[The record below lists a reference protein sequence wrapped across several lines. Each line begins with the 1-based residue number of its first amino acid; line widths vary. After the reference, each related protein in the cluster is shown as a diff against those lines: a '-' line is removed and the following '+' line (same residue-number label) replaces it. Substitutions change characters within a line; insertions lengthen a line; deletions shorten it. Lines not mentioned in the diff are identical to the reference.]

1 MAEIVNLRM
10 ARKARER
17 AAREAEAQANR
28 ARHGR
33 NKAEREVQ
41 SLDAAR
47 AARNLEGARRDNKG
61 GDKDREP

>member
-1 MAEIVNLRM
+1 VAEIVNLRL

-33 NKAEREVQ
+33 TRAEREVQ

-47 AARNLEGARRDNKG
+47 HARKLDGARREKEDG
-61 GDKDREP
+61 EP

>member
-1 MAEIVNLRM
+1 MAEIINLRL

-17 AAREAEAQANR
+17 AARETEAQANR

-33 NKAEREVQ
+33 TRAEREVK

-47 AARNLEGARRDNKG
+47 AARKLDGARRETEDG
-61 GDKDREP
+61 EP